1 MLALAL
7 PFTSWAQGE
16 VQFNRSQSAIQIDRV
31 FVLAGESNP
40 CHGVEI
46 DAQAVA
52 EYAEVRLLSQY
63 EILERKHLEMIL
75 KEQSLGMSGLVF
87 EDQAVEAGDG
97 FSPSPSHVL
106 VSTNLFIIKSFSNI
120 LKYHNLINVT

>member
-1 MLALAL
+1 MAKSSSFILTLALVL

-16 VQFNRSQSAIQIDRV
+16 VQFNQSESAVQIDRV

-40 CHGVEI
+40 CKGVEI

-75 KEQSLGMSGLVF
+75 QGAKLGHVGTCVRRSGGRCRLSSGL
-87 EDQAVEAGDG
+87 
-97 FSPSPSHVL
+97 
-106 VSTNLFIIKSFSNI
+106 
-120 LKYHNLINVT
+120 